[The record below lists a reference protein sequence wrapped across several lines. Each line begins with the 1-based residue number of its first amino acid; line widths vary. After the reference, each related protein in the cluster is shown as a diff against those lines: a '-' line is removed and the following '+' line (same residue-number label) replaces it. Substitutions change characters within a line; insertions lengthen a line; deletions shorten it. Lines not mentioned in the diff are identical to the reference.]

1 MTDTTDTTSP
11 ATGTSA
17 SATSPTAEPERALDE
32 LLDQEW
38 NVAMVMTMVDGRHTS
53 RPVTCV
59 EVTPTRLSFLV
70 SHQSPWV
77 QDIATGR
84 ATVHITFSDTKHNTY
99 VSLNGSAF
107 VTADDAERERL
118 WSPAAQVWFDGPQ
131 DVELA
136 IVRFEVTDGE
146 YWTGPDGSFR
156 QAIALVRGIL
166 TGDESAMGEQGTITT
181 DAAR

>member
-1 MTDTTDTTSP
+1 MTDTTDTT
-11 ATGTSA
+11 TSA
-17 SATSPTAEPERALDE
+17 TTEPARALDE
-32 LLDQEW
+32 LLDEEW

-59 EVTPTRLSFLV
+59 EATSSRVSFLV
-70 SHQSPWV
+70 SHRSPWV

-84 ATVHITFSDTKHNTY
+84 AAVHITFSDTKHNTY
-99 VSLNGSAF
+99 LSLNGTAF

-118 WSPAAQVWFDGPQ
+118 WSPAAQVWFDGPK
-131 DVELA
+131 DEELA

-166 TGDESAMGEQGTITT
+166 TGDESAMGEQGVIAT
-181 DAAR
+181 DPAR

>member
-1 MTDTTDTTSP
+1 MTESTPGTTTDQTT
-11 ATGTSA
+11 
-17 SATSPTAEPERALDE
+17 EPQRTLDE

-38 NVAMVMTMVDGRHTS
+38 NVAMVMTMVDQRHTS

-70 SHQSPWV
+70 SHRSPWV
-77 QDIATGR
+77 RDIATGR
-84 ATVHITFSDTKHNTY
+84 AVVHVTFSDTKHNTY
-99 VSLNGSAF
+99 LSLNGTAF
-107 VTADDAERERL
+107 VTTDDAERERL

-131 DVELA
+131 DETLA

-156 QAIALVRGIL
+156 QAIALVRGII
-166 TGDESAMGEQGTITT
+166 TGDESAMGEQGVIAT
-181 DAAR
+181 DPVG